1 MWHNGEINN
10 HYGQAE
16 RNRTMAKEKKNK
28 RNFRLGLLM
37 VFVPIFLVI
46 LLSFLYT
53 KKAFAADATIN
64 INQIGDNNTI
74 NITQYNAAHNASI
87 DLGKTSNVDNTN
99 ISIEQKD
106 SGKKTAS
113 VEIPSGINN
122 GINILQQGT
131 GNHTASI
138 QNLNGSG
145 NSISINQDGSGN
157 HEFNVIGANG
167 STNSGNTI
175 NATQSG
181 GTGADKWFQLN
192 LLGATGAT
200 VNVQQTNPTQAN
212 QGSMNIQCSSGCGTW
227 SYTRN

>member
-1 MWHNGEINN
+1 MWNN
-10 HYGQAE
+10 HQVNSQYGQSE
-16 RNRTMAKEKKNK
+16 RNRTLAKEKENRK
-28 RNFRLGLLM
+28 NFRLGCLM
-37 VFVPIFLVI
+37 ILVPVMIFVG
-46 LLSFLYT
+46 LSFIP
-53 KKAFAADATIN
+53 KKAYAADATIS

-74 NITQYNAAHNASI
+74 NIAQYNAAHNVSI
-87 DLGKTSNVDNTN
+87 DLGRTTNVDNTTIN
-99 ISIEQKD
+99 IEQRD
-106 SGKKTAS
+106 SGIKTAS
-113 VEIPSGINN
+113 VDIPSGINN

-145 NSISINQDGSGN
+145 NSISINQDGAGN

-181 GTGADKWFQLN
+181 GVGADKWFQVNLN
-192 LLGATGAT
+192 GATGAT